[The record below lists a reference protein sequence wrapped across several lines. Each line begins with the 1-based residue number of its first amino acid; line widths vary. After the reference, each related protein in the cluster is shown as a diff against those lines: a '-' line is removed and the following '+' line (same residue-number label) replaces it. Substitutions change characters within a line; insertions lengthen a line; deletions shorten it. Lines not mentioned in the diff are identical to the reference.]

1 MMKAMTEDRTQW
13 QWPRLAAAI
22 RAARESRGLR
32 QIDLATLAG
41 VSEGTVQNLED
52 PERRPSRMPPS
63 LASIEPH
70 LGWAPRSGAAILR
83 GGDPTPI
90 PVTHEA
96 SASLRA
102 GKDKLRDKYSLRV
115 VTELESDDPLIDSA
129 VIQLP
134 GTKDAR
140 MTVVIHGSPDA
151 TPEEIQ
157 KALLAWRKAE
167 QELRRLPDADSG
179 DDEPRAANGS

>member
-41 VSEGTVQNLED
+41 VSEGTIQNLED
-52 PERRPSRMPPS
+52 PDRHPSRMPQS
-63 LASIEPH
+63 LAKVEPH
-70 LGWAPRSGAAILR
+70 LGWTQGSAATILR
-83 GGDPTPI
+83 GGDPTPA

-96 SASLRA
+96 SASLKA
-102 GKDKLRDKYSLRV
+102 GKDKLRDKYSLRIV
-115 VTELESDDPLIDSA
+115 GELESDDPLIDSQ

-134 GTKDAR
+134 GTPGAR
-140 MTVVIHGSPDA
+140 MTVVVHGSPDA

-157 KALLAWRKAE
+157 EALLAWRKAE
-167 QELRRLPDADSG
+167 ARLQRLPDTDNE
-179 DDEPRAANGS
+179 DDPRAANGT